1 MIGISLK
8 KILQGKT
15 AFIRRKGLC
24 RPRSHAKEWILC
36 CPTRVILNLR
46 NKRWNKIKS
55 LMNFRKLIQQFHHP
69 VVVFKRV
76 QAHPGKTVCA
86 SDKIFVE
93 GLVLVPKDDNAQN
106 WHRWLD
112 S

>member
-1 MIGISLK
+1 
-8 KILQGKT
+8 
-15 AFIRRKGLC
+15 
-24 RPRSHAKEWILC
+24 
-36 CPTRVILNLR
+36 
-46 NKRWNKIKS
+46 
-55 LMNFRKLIQQFHHP
+55 MNFRKLIQQFHHP

-106 WHRWLD
+106 WHRWLV